1 MPRVT
6 CQIIFN
12 SFIAISPRPCA
23 KPVTNYLPGYGAPE
37 ASHQEGMRALATP
50 QDSDFRDGIP
60 FLGSRLW
67 IDFANSAPV
76 ALGDFLATP
85 EGWARWLKAAG
96 LKAAAERKGAAA
108 ADLADVHALRAALQ
122 RLFDALQTSSRPA
135 ASDLHLVN
143 QHLVAGAA
151 PPQLS
156 WRDGQML
163 VERQEAGD
171 MDPLAAIAT
180 DFADFATHYETA
192 RLRHCANPECSLIF
206 YDTAR
211 NGTRRWCSMSACG
224 NRHKVRSHRMRTAKP
239 ECS

>member
-1 MPRVT
+1 M
-6 CQIIFN
+6 
-12 SFIAISPRPCA
+12 
-23 KPVTNYLPGYGAPE
+23 
-37 ASHQEGMRALATP
+37 ATP
-50 QDSDFRDGIP
+50 QDSDFRDGMP

-85 EGWARWLKAAG
+85 EGWARWLAAAG
-96 LKAAAERKGAAA
+96 LKVGSGLKGAADA
-108 ADLADVHALRAALQ
+108 NLADVHALRAALQ
-122 RLFDALQTSSRPA
+122 RLFDALETGSRPA
-135 ASDLHLVN
+135 APDLDLVN
-143 QHLVAGAA
+143 RHLVAGAA
-151 PPQLS
+151 PPQFA
-156 WRDGQML
+156 WRDGRLL

-171 MDPLAAIAT
+171 MDPLVAIAT
-180 DFADFATHYETA
+180 DFADFATHYERA

-224 NRHKVRSHRMRTAKP
+224 NRHKVRSHRMRAAKL

>member
-1 MPRVT
+1 MT
-6 CQIIFN
+6 
-12 SFIAISPRPCA
+12 
-23 KPVTNYLPGYGAPE
+23 
-37 ASHQEGMRALATP
+37 TP
-50 QDSDFRDGIP
+50 QDSDFRDGMP

-85 EGWARWLKAAG
+85 EGWTRWLAAAG
-96 LKAAAERKGAAA
+96 LKAGAGGKGAAGA
-108 ADLADVHALRAALQ
+108 NLAEVHTLRAALA
-122 RLFDALQTSSRPA
+122 RLFDALRTGSRPA
-135 ASDLHLVN
+135 ASDLDLVN
-143 QHLVAGAA
+143 QYLAAGAT
-151 PPQLS
+151 PPRLS
-156 WRDGQML
+156 WRDGGLL

-171 MDPLAAIAT
+171 MDPLAAIST
-180 DFADFATHYETA
+180 DFADFAAQHESA

-224 NRHKVRSHRMRTAKP
+224 NRHKVRSHRMRAAKL

>member
-1 MPRVT
+1 M
-6 CQIIFN
+6 
-12 SFIAISPRPCA
+12 
-23 KPVTNYLPGYGAPE
+23 
-37 ASHQEGMRALATP
+37 ATT
-50 QDSDFRDGIP
+50 QDSDFRDGMP

-85 EGWARWLKAAG
+85 EGWAKWLAAAG
-96 LKAAAERKGAAA
+96 LKAGAGRKGVAAA
-108 ADLADVHALRAALQ
+108 NLADVHALRAALQ
-122 RLFDALQTSSRPA
+122 RLFDALQTGSRPA
-135 ASDLHLVN
+135 ASDLDLVN
-143 QHLVAGAA
+143 RYLVAGAA

-156 WRDGQML
+156 WRDGKLL
-163 VERQEAGD
+163 VEQQEAGD
-171 MDPLAAIAT
+171 MDPLAAIAA
-180 DFADFATHYETA
+180 DFADFATLYETA

-224 NRHKVRSHRMRTAKP
+224 NRHKVRSHRMRAAKL

>member
-1 MPRVT
+1 M
-6 CQIIFN
+6 
-12 SFIAISPRPCA
+12 
-23 KPVTNYLPGYGAPE
+23 
-37 ASHQEGMRALATP
+37 ATA
-50 QDSDFRDGIP
+50 QDSDFRDGMP

-85 EGWARWLKAAG
+85 EGWANWLAAAG
-96 LKAAAERKGAAA
+96 LKAGAGRKGVAAA
-108 ADLADVHALRAALQ
+108 NLADVYALRAALQ
-122 RLFDALQTSSRPA
+122 RLFDALQTGSRPA
-135 ASDLHLVN
+135 ASDLDLIN
-143 QHLVAGAA
+143 RYLVAGAT

-156 WRDGQML
+156 WRDGKLL
-163 VERQEAGD
+163 VEQQEAGD

-180 DFADFATHYETA
+180 DFADFATLYETA

-224 NRHKVRSHRMRTAKP
+224 NRHKVRSHRMRAAKL